1 MPDFH
6 GQPGV
11 QQNPGFDTTFKD
23 RVTESLLLDPF
34 ADRWSSLNFVREYV
48 QPCLSLLGMIQ

>member
-11 QQNPGFDTTFKD
+11 QQYPGFDTTFKD